1 MINPYKTVDGP
12 ATAEIEVKRSR
23 FISHVTH
30 VVSEDEAIAFRHGI
44 REAIPEASHYVSA
57 YVLRED
63 NLVRFSDA
71 KEPSGTAGMPVL
83 NVIQHLE
90 LKDVVCVV
98 ARIFGGTLLG
108 RGGLIRAYTKAAQL
122 AFERAHIVTM
132 APCRDVLASVGY
144 PLYERL
150 AHMLEAEGVQV
161 TDSSFADDVTVQ
173 MRVLSE
179 DVGPLVE
186 SISDLCSGRVEFLI
200 GDEVFGMVDDAAPQP
215 DGPLDEGEGPDGGD
229 VG

>member
-1 MINPYKTVDGP
+1 MINPYQTVAGP
-12 ATAEIEVKRSR
+12 ATAELEVKRSR
-23 FISHVTH
+23 FISHVAH
-30 VVSEDEAIAFRHGI
+30 VTTEDEAIGFRHGI

-71 KEPSGTAGMPVL
+71 KEPAGTAGMPVL
-83 NVIQHLE
+83 NVIQHLG
-90 LKDVVCVV
+90 LMDVVCVV

-122 AFERAHIVTM
+122 AFDQARIVTM
-132 APCRDVLASVGY
+132 APCRDMLVSVEY

-150 AHMLEAEGVQV
+150 AHMLEERGVQV
-161 TDSSFADDVTVQ
+161 MDAGFADDVTLEV
-173 MRVLSE
+173 RVLSE
-179 DVGPLVE
+179 DVEPLQARIAE
-186 SISDLCSGRVEFLI
+186 LCGGRVEFLV
-200 GDEVFGMVDDAAPQP
+200 GDETFDMVETPLRDAGGNGSGEASPP
-215 DGPLDEGEGPDGGD
+215 DS